1 MASVFA
7 KMKALS
13 RDQVFTA
20 RRKTEL
26 EVSGRRVIGNVMSGV
41 LPVFEDLARVNWDQD
56 KLSDHNRQLVR
67 ALDLDLR
74 NIANA
79 EQALHALADFTSG
92 MTDRYAVRIARML
105 TGI

>member
-1 MASVFA
+1 M
-7 KMKALS
+7 
-13 RDQVFTA
+13 T
-20 RRKTEL
+20 
-26 EVSGRRVIGNVMSGV
+26 GI
-41 LPVFEDLARVNWDQD
+41 LPVFEDLAQRGWDRD
-56 KLSDHNRQLVR
+56 KLSDHNQQLVR

-74 NIANA
+74 DVTDA

>member
-1 MASVFA
+1 
-7 KMKALS
+7 
-13 RDQVFTA
+13 
-20 RRKTEL
+20 
-26 EVSGRRVIGNVMSGV
+26 MSGV
-41 LPVFEDLARVNWDQD
+41 LPLFENLAKARWDQEN
-56 KLSDHNRQLVR
+56 LSDHNRQLVR

-74 NIANA
+74 NIVNA